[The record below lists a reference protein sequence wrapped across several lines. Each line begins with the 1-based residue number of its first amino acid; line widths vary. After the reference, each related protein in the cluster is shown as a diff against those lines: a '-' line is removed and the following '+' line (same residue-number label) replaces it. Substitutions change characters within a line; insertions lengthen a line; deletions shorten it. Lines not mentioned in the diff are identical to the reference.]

1 MEFLLELLFE
11 FVIQIIGEAL
21 LEIGLRSLAEP
32 FRKPPD
38 PLLAALG
45 YTLFGTIFGLI
56 SLWLFPR
63 HTVVSTDWRL
73 VNLFVTPVMAGVCMS
88 LLGAWRAK
96 RGQAVLRIDSF
107 SYGFLFAICFALVRF
122 QWSA

>member
-21 LEIGLRSLAEP
+21 LEIGLRSFAEP

-38 PLLAALG
+38 AWLAALG

-56 SLWLFPR
+56 SLWLFP
-63 HTVVSTDWRL
+63 HHMVVSTDWRL
-73 VNLFVTPVMAGVCMS
+73 VNLFVTPVMAGGCMS

-122 QWSA
+122 QWAN